1 MPPPSEAEVL
11 ATFGRGLLLQLADGS
26 LCQARPFGRKLVI
39 VCGDRVRF
47 EADAHGE
54 ALVREVLPRRSALW
68 RSNAR
73 GGSELLAANLDLLC
87 VVLAPVPEPDFF
99 MVDRYLSAARSAGM
113 DAALILNKD
122 DLPTE
127 GAIDTEIAGFA
138 SLAYPV
144 LRVGAKAS
152 HGLDALDALLSGRT
166 AALVGQSGVGKSSLI
181 RRLASDGDVALTGTL
196 VREEE
201 GRHTTTA
208 SRRYTLRSGGG
219 LVDSPGVRDYA
230 PSIDHLEGSALG
242 FVEIE
247 RFAGGCRFQ
256 DCRHL
261 QEPQCAVRTA
271 VDSGTISARRYESY
285 RRLRRLFE
293 RLREAR
299 HPANR
304 GRY

>member
-1 MPPPSEAEVL
+1 MLREAEVL
-11 ATFGRGLLLQLADGS
+11 ATFGRGLLLRLADGS
-26 LCQARPFGRKLVI
+26 LRQARPFGRKLVI

-47 EADAHGE
+47 ETDAHGE
-54 ALVREVLPRRSALW
+54 TLVREVLPRRSALW

-87 VVLAPVPEPDFF
+87 VVLAPLPAPDFF
-99 MVDRYLSAARSAGM
+99 VVDRYLCAARSAGM
-113 DAALILNKD
+113 AGALVVNKHDLAVDGGVDA
-122 DLPTE
+122 
-127 GAIDTEIAGFA
+127 EIGRFA
-138 SLAYPV
+138 TLGYPV
-144 LRVGAKAS
+144 LRVGAKQG
-152 HGLDALDALLSGRT
+152 HGLDALEELLAGRT

-181 RRLASDGDVALTGTL
+181 RRLATDGDAAPTGAL

-208 SRRYTLRSGGG
+208 SRRYALRTGGG
-219 LVDSPGVRDYA
+219 LIDSPGVRDYA
-230 PSIDHLEGSALG
+230 PSVDHLDPRALG

-247 RFAGGCRFQ
+247 AAAADCRFQ

-261 QEPQCAVRTA
+261 QEPRCAVRAA
-271 VDSGTISARRYESY
+271 VEEGRVSARRYESY
-285 RRLRRLFE
+285 RRLRRLFD

-304 GRY
+304 GRS